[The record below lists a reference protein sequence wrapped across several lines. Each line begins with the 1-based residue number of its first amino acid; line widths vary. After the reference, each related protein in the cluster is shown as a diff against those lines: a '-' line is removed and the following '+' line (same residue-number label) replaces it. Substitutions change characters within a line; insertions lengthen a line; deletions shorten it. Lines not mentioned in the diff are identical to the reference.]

1 MISPKTSVAFL
12 LMILVAAN
20 AKTSSQALLTQMRA
34 ERSSMG
40 GGETPKTLEKFRLE
54 SCMKTG
60 KSKAE
65 CNALL
70 SKCKNEFKAMIS
82 PRSKYS
88 NDPMYPRGVSKI
100 STKGGTDQK
109 SLSPN
114 ESPGGKIPSFE
125 TQTVRRF

>member
-1 MISPKTSVAFL
+1 MLSPKTSVAFL
-12 LMILVAAN
+12 LMMLVAAN

-34 ERSSMG
+34 ERSSMR

-54 SCMKTG
+54 SCTKTG
-60 KSKAE
+60 KSESE

-82 PRSKYS
+82 PSTTP
-88 NDPMYPRGVSKI
+88 NEMYPRGKSKI
-100 STKGGTDQK
+100 SPRGGTDSK

-114 ESPGGKIPSFE
+114 EYGGEVTYF
-125 TQTVRRF
+125 QTDTVSRF